1 MNRQSRGL
9 LLYFIVAVILV
20 GSFMYLSGRMQQSE
34 EYTNK
39 EYEAALDGGQISSV
53 GIVQNKQIPTGQ
65 LDVVLKDG
73 SRKQLNV
80 SNVNEIQEE
89 LKEKNIEYHVYDVPK
104 DNTFLTT
111 ILPILVSVGLV
122 LVLMMFMT
130 RSMNGGGGSNAK
142 MMNFGKSRARI
153 VHRE

>member
-89 LKEKNIEYHVYDVPK
+89 LKEKILNITYMMCRR
-104 DNTFLTT
+104 T
-111 ILPILVSVGLV
+111 I
-122 LVLMMFMT
+122 
-130 RSMNGGGGSNAK
+130 RS
-142 MMNFGKSRARI
+142 
-153 VHRE
+153 